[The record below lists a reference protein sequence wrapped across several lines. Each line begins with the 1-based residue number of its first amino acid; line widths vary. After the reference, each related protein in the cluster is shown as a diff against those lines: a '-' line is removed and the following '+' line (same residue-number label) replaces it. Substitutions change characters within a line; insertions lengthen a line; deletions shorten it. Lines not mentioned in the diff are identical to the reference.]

1 MCPDGKCL
9 LDAGSC
15 LGLHN
20 YGKALFLG
28 KQVSHANNL
37 RSEICVGDTEFA
49 PRDQSLKPSLQ
60 IMLTLKINFHLCRK
74 VGKQRKAIIAV
85 ASDEG

>member
-1 MCPDGKCL
+1 MPWAAELWENTLPWK
-9 LDAGSC
+9 ASISC
-15 LGLHN
+15 EQS
-20 YGKALFLG
+20 ALRYLCG
-28 KQVSHANNL
+28 RHWICAK
-37 RSEICVGDTEFA
+37 RS
-49 PRDQSLKPSLQ
+49 QSLKPSLQ